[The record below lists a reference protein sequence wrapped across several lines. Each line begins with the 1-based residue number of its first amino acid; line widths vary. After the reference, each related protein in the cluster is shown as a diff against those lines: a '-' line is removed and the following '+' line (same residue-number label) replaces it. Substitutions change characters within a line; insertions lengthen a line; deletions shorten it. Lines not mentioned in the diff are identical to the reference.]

1 MANKELFEHSSK
13 KEFNFFLAMIPL
25 TVMVITMLYA
35 IVVLETDPHLPLI
48 IGTITAAIVAVFSGF
63 KFNDLEEMMYKGIRL
78 ALPAVVIIM
87 LVGLIIGSWIG
98 GGVVATMIYYGL
110 MIISPQYFLV
120 TICIICSIVSLAIGS
135 SWSTMATI
143 GVAGMGIGMSMG
155 INPAM
160 IAGAIISGSYF
171 GDKMS
176 PLSDTTNLAAGLTN
190 TDLFVH
196 IKHML
201 YTTIPGLIIA
211 LSAFFIIGIN
221 VIGSSTASPEDIQIM
236 MTSMSENF
244 VISPWLLLVPGLVIL
259 CIILKITAVPALVI
273 GVFLGII
280 CTLFVQGETL
290 ADSASYLM
298 NGFVLESNNEM
309 VDELFNRGGLMDMM
323 YTVSMTIVAMTFAG
337 ILEYTGMLRAI
348 MNQILKIAKGTFGI
362 ITATIVSCFATN
374 ATCSEQYISIVV
386 PSRMFLRTYIENKLH
401 SKNLSR
407 SLEDGGT
414 LTSVFIP
421 WNTCGVF
428 IYGTLGVAAWEYA
441 PFAILNF
448 TVPVIAII
456 LAATGFGIAKISS
469 EERDAYL
476 AENYPEEQEKPVTT

>member
-1 MANKELFEHSSK
+1 MANKDLFEHETK
-13 KEFNFFLAMIPL
+13 KEFSFLMAMIPL

-35 IVVLETDPHLPLI
+35 IVVLETDPHLPLM
-48 IGTITAAIVAVFSGF
+48 IGTITAAIVALISGF
-63 KFNDLEEMMYKGIRL
+63 KFDDLEEMMYKGVRL
-78 ALPAVVIIM
+78 ALPAVIIIM

-98 GGVVATMIYYGL
+98 GGVVATMVYYGL

-120 TICIICSIVSLAIGS
+120 TICLICGIVSLAIGS

-143 GVAGMGIGMSMG
+143 GVAGMGIGVSMG

-160 IAGAIISGSYF
+160 IAGAVISGSYF

-201 YTTIPGLIIA
+201 YTTIPGLLVA
-211 LSAFFIIGIN
+211 LTVFFFIGIN
-221 VIGSSTASPEDIQIM
+221 VIGSNTTSPEDIQVM

-259 CIILKITAVPALVI
+259 CIILKIKAVPALVI
-273 GVFLGII
+273 GVLLGII
-280 CTLFVQGETL
+280 CALSVQGESL
-290 ADSASYLM
+290 ADSASFLM
-298 NGFVLESNNEM
+298 NGFVLESNNAM
-309 VDELFNRGGLMDMM
+309 VNDLFSRGGLLDMM

-362 ITATIVSCFATN
+362 ISATIVSCFATN
-374 ATCSEQYISIVV
+374 ATCSEQYISIVA
-386 PSRMFLRTYIENKLH
+386 PSRMFLRTYIENNLH

-428 IYGTLGVAAWEYA
+428 IYGTLGVSALEYA

-448 TVPVIAII
+448 TVPVIALI
-456 LAATGFGIAKISS
+456 LAATGFGIAKLTSA
-469 EERDAYL
+469 ERDAYL
-476 AENYPEEQEKPVTT
+476 AEHYPEEQKKPVTT